1 MMANKNLK
9 CHTKKLEDIYLVNKV
24 KKTIMRIKK
33 NFVLRDVVGKKAI
46 FCVGIKA
53 IDFRK
58 IITLNESGE
67 WVWQEAQAQGDFTAE
82 SLTVRVCEEYDVTA
96 EVAQSYVTDF
106 LEQLDKE
113 GMIEK

>member
-1 MMANKNLK
+1 
-9 CHTKKLEDIYLVNKV
+9 
-24 KKTIMRIKK
+24 MRIKK
-33 NFVLRDVVGKKAI
+33 DFVLREVCGENVIMGENL
-46 FCVGIKA
+46 KA

-58 IITLNESGE
+58 ILSLNESAA
-67 WVWQEAQAQGDFTAE
+67 WLWKEAKAQGDFTAE
-82 SLTVRVCEEYDVTA
+82 SLTARVCEEYDVTA

>member
-33 NFVLRDVVGKKAI
+33 DFVLREVCGENVIMCEGL
-46 FCVGIKA
+46 KA

-58 IITLNESGE
+58 ILALNKSAA
-67 WVWQEAQAQGDFTAE
+67 WLWKEAKAQGDFTVE
-82 SLTVRVCEEYDVTA
+82 SLTERLCEEYDVTA
-96 EVAQSYVTDF
+96 EEARSCVADI
-106 LEQLDKE
+106 LEKWDKE
-113 GMIEK
+113 GVIE